1 MVKKTK
7 NKRGYLLLAFGS
19 KELDYGKMA
28 VCCALSIK
36 TNLKYNHVTVV
47 LSDDSKRW
55 LDRSCPKP
63 VLSFAFDNI
72 IIATEKFKS
81 EKRKHFDS
89 PWFSFKAEF
98 NNQNR
103 VLSYD
108 YSPYDE
114 TILVDVDFLMMNDS
128 LDDVWGNPEDI
139 LINHKVID
147 LQNNILGSISDHRLS
162 PHGIPLYWAT
172 LVYFKKT
179 PFTKTFFNLVEYIRE
194 EYNFFQFLYG
204 FKKSFYRNDYS
215 FSIAAH
221 IMSGYN
227 PYGIKS
233 FPEDKLRI
241 SYQKDG
247 IAEVIDSKEIVFISN
262 NPDQQWKNTLVNMK
276 NFNVHIMNKRE
287 LLRVSDKFIDSC
299 MEKL

>member
-1 MVKKTK
+1 MKISK

-36 TNLKYNHVTVV
+36 TNLKYNHVTVI
-47 LSDDSKRW
+47 LSESTKRW
-55 LDRSCPKP
+55 LESSIPHQ

-72 IIATEKFKS
+72 IVATEKFKS
-81 EKRKHFDS
+81 NKRKHFDS

-103 VLSYD
+103 VLSYN

-114 TILVDVDFLMMNDS
+114 TILIDVDFLIMNDT
-128 LDDVWGNPEDI
+128 LDDVWGNSEEI
-139 LINHKVID
+139 LINHKVTD

-162 PHGIPLYWAT
+162 LHGIPLYWAT

-179 PFTKTFFNLVEYIRE
+179 PFTKTFFNLVDYIRE

-233 FPEDKLRI
+233 FPEDTLRI
-241 SYQKDG
+241 SYQKDA
-247 IAEVIDSKEIVFISN
+247 IAEVIDSKEIIFISN
-262 NPDQQWKNTLVNMK
+262 NPDEQWKNTLVNMK
-276 NFNVHIMNKRE
+276 DFNVHIMNKRE

>member
-1 MVKKTK
+1 MKISK

-36 TNLKYNHVTVV
+36 TNLKYNHVTVI
-47 LSDDSKRW
+47 LSESTKRW
-55 LDRSCPKP
+55 LESSIPHQ

-72 IIATEKFKS
+72 IVATEKFKS
-81 EKRKHFDS
+81 NKRKHFDS

-103 VLSYD
+103 VLSYN

-114 TILVDVDFLMMNDS
+114 TILIDVDFLIMNDT
-128 LDDVWGNPEDI
+128 LDDVWGNSEEI
-139 LINHKVID
+139 LINHKVTD

-162 PHGIPLYWAT
+162 LHGIPLYWAT

-179 PFTKTFFNLVEYIRE
+179 SFTKTFFNLVDYIRE

-233 FPEDKLRI
+233 FPEDTLRI
-241 SYQKDG
+241 SYQKDA
-247 IAEVIDSKEIVFISN
+247 IAEVIDSKEIIFISN
-262 NPDQQWKNTLVNMK
+262 NPDEQWKNTLVNMK
-276 NFNVHIMNKRE
+276 DFNVHIMNKRE

>member
-1 MVKKTK
+1 MVKKSK

-19 KELDYGKMA
+19 RDLNYGKMA
-28 VCCALSIK
+28 VCCALAIK
-36 TNLKYNHVTVV
+36 TNLKYNNVTVV
-47 LSDDSKRW
+47 LNEESKSW
-55 LDRSCPKP
+55 LDISIPKQ
-63 VLSFAFDNI
+63 VLSSAFDNVI
-72 IIATEKFKS
+72 VATEKFKT

-89 PWFSFKAEF
+89 PWHSFEAEF
-98 NNQNR
+98 DNKNR
-103 VLSYD
+103 FLSYN

-114 TILVDVDFLMMNDS
+114 TILVDADFLMMNDS
-128 LDDVWGNPEDI
+128 LDNVWGNPEDI
-139 LINHKVID
+139 LINHKVTD
-147 LQNNILGSISDHRLS
+147 LQNNILGSINDQRVS

-179 PFTKTFFNLVEYIRE
+179 PFTKTFFNLVDYIRE

-204 FKKSFYRNDYS
+204 FKKGFYRNDHS

-227 PYGIKS
+227 PCGIKS
-233 FPEDKLRI
+233 FPEDTLRI

-247 IAEVIDSKEIVFISN
+247 IAEVINSKEIVFISN
-262 NPDQQWKNTLVNMK
+262 NPDKQWKNTLVNMK